1 MRRECIMEMISVGT
15 LVAMASIG
23 VGASVLEKV
32 LSATGKVTE
41 ASYVSIVGLSSIAV
55 PAVYS
60 ILKII
65 QTVAKLG

>member
-1 MRRECIMEMISVGT
+1 MEIISVST

-23 VGASVLEKV
+23 IGASILERI
-32 LSATGKVTE
+32 LTATGKVTE
-41 ASYVSIVGLSSIAV
+41 ASYVNIVGLSSIGV

-60 ILKII
+60 VIKLI

>member
-1 MRRECIMEMISVGT
+1 MEMISVGT

>member
-1 MRRECIMEMISVGT
+1 MEMISVGT

-23 VGASVLEKV
+23 VGASILEKV

-41 ASYVSIVGLSSIAV
+41 ASYVSIVGLSSLAC

-60 ILKII
+60 LIKII

>member
-1 MRRECIMEMISVGT
+1 MEMINVGT

-23 VGASVLEKV
+23 VGASILEKV

-41 ASYVSIVGLSSIAV
+41 ASYVGIVGLSGIGI

-60 ILKII
+60 IIKLI
-65 QTVAKLG
+65 QAVAKLG